1 MPARAPT
8 PCRKPGCGA
17 LCRDGTGYCTAHRN
31 TRWEQ
36 HQRGRTPE
44 QQGYGR
50 DWKRLRAVVIRR
62 DKGLCQQCLRG
73 GRVVPGNECDHITPK
88 SRGGTDDMS
97 NLELLCRPCHASK
110 TARES
115 LPG

>member
-1 MPARAPT
+1 MPKRAPT
-8 PCRKPGCGA
+8 PCRKPGCGS
-17 LCRDGTGYCTAHRN
+17 LCRDGTGYCEAHRN

-44 QQGYGR
+44 QQGYGIA
-50 DWKRLRAVVIRR
+50 WKRLRQVVIRR
-62 DKGLCQQCLRG
+62 DQGLCQQCKRDG
-73 GRVVPGNECDHITPK
+73 KIRSGTDVDHIVAK

-97 NLELLCRPCHASK
+97 NLELLCRSCHASK